1 MTPEELRVL
10 TALERKQP
18 DRVPL
23 FELGANP
30 LPILKVLAPF
40 PLRYIVTRKRIY
52 EDIIG
57 CAMENYGMVPKKGS
71 LNRALIRPYVKFF
84 TELPKTYDRAAW
96 LAKQT
101 FRTPIKLGY
110 DSWVLPI
117 HPTFVLKDIVEK
129 NGKVLL
135 CDTQNTLYDIE
146 PVSGD
151 PRAVDVLLPPDEQLV
166 YYTNF
171 LKKIRKNPRE
181 ILDYAEKVM
190 SYKIGGKKIKEQ
202 VCVCGMLI
210 GFFEAWY
217 SVYGIS
223 NMHLFFRQ
231 LMKEHRDGNK
241 GPYHDM
247 LEEKLGAFIEI
258 TKGAADIGIQVLVLG
273 EDCAMQTGPMVSPS
287 VYKSYFFPF
296 LKEFCDEAHKVGI
309 KVILHT
315 DGRLEVPNRENPW
328 EFMEALLDTGIDG
341 LHPIEEGVNDVKVIK
356 KKFGRRVCLLGNIDT
371 DMLQNGTPEQVTEV
385 VKEKIKIVGSD
396 GGYICGSDNGI
407 FAGTDVKNWLA
418 MVKAV
423 KRYGVYEDIPA
434 EF

>member
-30 LPILKVLAPF
+30 LPILKILSPP

-57 CAMENYGMVPKKGS
+57 CAMENYGMIPKKGS

-84 TELPKTYDRAAW
+84 TELPRTYDRAAW

-101 FRTPIKLGY
+101 FRAPIKLGY
-110 DSWVLPI
+110 DAWTLPI
-117 HPTFVLKDIVEK
+117 HPTFLLKNVVEK

-135 CDTQNTLYDIE
+135 CDSHNMLYDIE
-146 PVSGD
+146 PISGD
-151 PRAVDVLLPPDEQLV
+151 PRAVDVMLAPDEQLV
-166 YYTNF
+166 YYTNL
-171 LKKIRKNPRE
+171 LKKMRDRPRE
-181 ILDYAEKVM
+181 IVDYVDTVM
-190 SYKIGGKKIKEQ
+190 NHKIGRSKIKER

-223 NMHLFFRQ
+223 SMHLFFRQ
-231 LMKEHRDGNK
+231 LTKEHRDGDR

-247 LEEKLGAFIEI
+247 LEAKLEAFIEI
-258 TKGAADIGIQVLVLG
+258 TKGVADLGMKVLVLG

-287 VYKSYFFPF
+287 VYRSYFFPF
-296 LKEFCDEAHKVGI
+296 LKRFCDEAHRVNI
-309 KVILHT
+309 KVIMHT
-315 DGRLEVPNRENPW
+315 DGRLEVPNSENPW
-328 EFMEALLDTGIDG
+328 EFMETLLDTGIDG

-385 VKEKIKIVGSD
+385 VKEKIKIIGSD

-407 FAGTDVKNWLA
+407 FAGTDAKNWVA

-423 KRYGVYEDIPA
+423 KKYGVYEEAPA